1 MQNAEDLID
10 LLENDVLPEIEDYID
25 TLYAIINDKKG
36 ASEEEKSDLAEM
48 QELRKEFLGM
58 LEDVKSGEMDEDEC
72 ADIITEIDEMRN
84 MGEEES

>member
-1 MQNAEDLID
+1 MQNAEDLTD

-25 TLYAIINDKKG
+25 TIYAIINDKKN

-48 QELRKEFLGM
+48 QELRKEFLSM

-72 ADIITEIDEMRN
+72 AEIIEEIDEMRS
-84 MGEEES
+84 MGEEEN

>member
-10 LLENDVLPEIEDYID
+10 LLENDVLPEIENYID
-25 TLYAIINDKKG
+25 TIYAIINEKKN

-48 QELRKEFLGM
+48 QELRKEFQSM

-72 ADIITEIDEMRN
+72 AEIIEEIDEMRN
-84 MGEEES
+84 IEEED

>member
-25 TLYAIINDKKG
+25 TLYAIINDKKS
-36 ASEEEKSDLAEM
+36 ASEEEKSDLAQM

-58 LEDVKSGEMDEDEC
+58 LDDVKSGDMDEDEC
-72 ADIITEIDEMRN
+72 AEIIDEIDEMRN
-84 MGEEES
+84 IGEDEN